1 MPPPSN
7 IAYESLAEP
16 QLDVINTSSSSTAMS
31 LTPEQARAL
40 WDAGGF
46 ALIQGLPRGSEVG
59 MDGT

>member
-1 MPPPSN
+1 MEHGHEILGEQP
-7 IAYESLAEP
+7 
-16 QLDVINTSSSSTAMS
+16 DVISFSASTTMS

-59 MDGT
+59 IDGT

>member
-7 IAYESLAEP
+7 IAYESLASRR
-16 QLDVINTSSSSTAMS
+16 LMSSTLRRPTTTMS